1 MKRVKVLRPFD
12 AYAVGDTPT
21 LFGAVARDR
30 RERGDVEWLDDV
42 SDAAPAEAP
51 AEPFGGKGDH
61 DDNGKVGG
69 AKAPAPRAKRKR

>member
-1 MKRVKVLRPFD
+1 MKLVKVLRPFG

-42 SDAAPAEAP
+42 SDAAPAEP
-51 AEPFGGKGDH
+51 AAEVVADEP
-61 DDNGKVGG
+61 VSP
-69 AKAPAPRAKRKR
+69 AKPKPARRAKK